1 MKGQFMFSFIV
12 HIVRMK
18 KGLWIFLIF
27 HISRKRWIS
36 CGWLKNIGDEYLEQ
50 IEGEI
55 WNYILAFQT
64 WETYTSLM
72 AGRRDQRNHTY
83 CRVQQWV
90 NCWITGQTPI
100 AGKQNSYRVFRPD
113 LIYFEDL
120 AGQLKTTFWSK
131 CSYLCIPE
139 LWAFVFHQSV
149 FKKVT

>member
-83 CRVQQWV
+83 CRVQRCSGWTV
-90 NCWITGQTPI
+90 ELL
-100 AGKQNSYRVFRPD
+100 GKP
-113 LIYFEDL
+113 L
-120 AGQLKTTFWSK
+120 
-131 CSYLCIPE
+131 YLENETHRAADAKLGISASSE
-139 LWAFVFHQSV
+139 EYSEQAA
-149 FKKVT
+149 T